1 MAGGQGAPGCPS
13 ELHKSSALPG
23 CAGRLLLPRQR
34 GRNQGNVRREKIVEE
49 IESLAVVPGGVEAG
63 GTALGLVSMWS
74 VVCGSPAGRWY
85 LAQL

>member
-1 MAGGQGAPGCPS
+1 M
-13 ELHKSSALPG
+13 
-23 CAGRLLLPRQR
+23 
-34 GRNQGNVRREKIVEE
+34 EE